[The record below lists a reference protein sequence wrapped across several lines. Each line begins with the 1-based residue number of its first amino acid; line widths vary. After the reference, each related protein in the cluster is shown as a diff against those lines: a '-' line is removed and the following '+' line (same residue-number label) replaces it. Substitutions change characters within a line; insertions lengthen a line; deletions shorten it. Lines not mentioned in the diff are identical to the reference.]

1 MRLLFCKYLLCIH
14 INIMSLSQTTEN
26 NSITVPHHNTLQHAS
41 MVSIKDD
48 KPIMLD
54 YYVGSKH
61 NNVRL
66 VKTQDKDTILF
77 KTNDEYTSPLKKL
90 FKIDQSKRNEQG
102 RDCCDM
108 IAISENSIYIIHS
121 NILNN

>member
-1 MRLLFCKYLLCIH
+1 
-14 INIMSLSQTTEN
+14 MSLSHSSEN
-26 NSITVPHHNTLQHAS
+26 SSMPIPHNATLQHAS
-41 MVSIKDD
+41 IVSIKDD

-54 YYVGSKH
+54 YYVGSQR
-61 NNVRL
+61 NDVRL

-77 KTNDEYTSPLKKL
+77 KSNDEYTSPLKKL
-90 FKIDQSKRNEQG
+90 FKIDQSKRTEQG

-121 NILNN
+121 NLLGK